1 MFGTKS
7 IGATIAH
14 TPPIIVVDTSTT
26 SRTKKKMRMAP
37 IVTKHGKNN
46 RPHGLINPDTHTATE
61 SAFALAMLSSPT
73 VRIGPALLLL
83 RRSVHLVVHA
93 G

>member
-37 IVTKHGKNN
+37 IVTKHEKKQPSA
-46 RPHGLINPDTHTATE
+46 RPHQP
-61 SAFALAMLSSPT
+61 
-73 VRIGPALLLL
+73 
-83 RRSVHLVVHA
+83 
-93 G
+93 